1 MPAGVRPGVW
11 NWMEPVMII
20 VRLRVLVLLLLCC
33 CGWAA
38 PPAAAQ
44 EPPEKVRVLLQML
57 SDPEVQRWV
66 EQQRTASAPV
76 AAASAAD
83 EGALLSG
90 QIDGIRAH
98 LADIAAAV
106 PKVPGA
112 WADVAARVHGEMR
125 SHGVDHFFLLLAAFA
140 ALGFGVE
147 RLFWMVSGGVRRWII
162 ASPMDTPGERLRA
175 MFARFGFGTS
185 WVAAFALGTI
195 GSFLAFD
202 WPPALRDALLRL
214 LVFIVM
220 VRLAMVFGRLLF
232 APGAQ
237 KFRMLSLG
245 TDEAWFW
252 HRRLVLNLSW
262 FAFVYAV
269 IEWLIAQGVA
279 HGVWRLIAYA
289 MSLVQLLLIMEMVWR
304 RPGVRNER
312 YKTVGWLLTVAFV
325 VLLLARIVGAFAV
338 FWFGALALGIYG
350 IMRLITAISNHLQ
363 RPLGAPADEPVV
375 PSIQAAAIVRA
386 IRLVLIMIAGLV
398 LARNLG
404 VDLAQLMRGESV
416 PVLIARGLF
425 SVVIIALFADLV
437 WFVFKAMIERRLA
450 QVQAEGDSGSHAG
463 QATRLRTVLPIVRN
477 VSFVTLAVIAVLT
490 ALSALGVDIAPMVA
504 GAGVVGIAVG
514 FGAQTLVKDIVSGVF
529 FLFDDAFRVG
539 EYIQSG
545 NYKGTVESFS
555 LRSVRLRHH
564 RGPVYTVP
572 FGELGAVQNMS
583 RDWVID
589 KLSIGITYDS
599 DLEKA
604 RKLIKKIGQDLAADA
619 EMGPHILEPLKMQGV
634 EQFGDFAIQIR
645 MKMMTRP
652 GEQFVIRRKALAAI
666 KTAFDANGIKFAFPT
681 VQVAGGTDASVA
693 AAAQNMLEANRPA
706 PA

>member
-1 MPAGVRPGVW
+1 MR
-11 NWMEPVMII
+11 VM
-20 VRLRVLVLLLLCC
+20 RLFLLLMVL
-33 CGWAA
+33 AA
-38 PPAAAQ
+38 TSFAVSAADPPA
-44 EPPEKVRVLLQML
+44 PEKVQALLQML
-57 SDPEVQRWV
+57 SDPDVRGWL
-66 EQQRTASAPV
+66 EQQRTGAANTTTP
-76 AAASAAD
+76 AASDGKSEAD
-83 EGALLSG
+83 AMLAGP
-90 QIDGIRAH
+90 IDGVRMH
-98 LADIAAAV
+98 LASIAAAIPNV
-106 PKVPGA
+106 RGELA
-112 WADVAARVHGEMR
+112 AAAARVHGEMAT
-125 SHGVDHFFLLLAAFA
+125 HGVDHFFLLLLAFA
-140 ALGFGVE
+140 AAGFGVE

-195 GSFLAFD
+195 GAFLAFD

-214 LVFIVM
+214 LVAIVM
-220 VRLAMVFGRLLF
+220 VRLSMTLGRLLF
-232 APGAQ
+232 APGAE
-237 KFRMLSLG
+237 KFRMLPID
-245 TDEAWFW
+245 TTEAWFW
-252 HRRLVLNLSW
+252 HRRLVLNMSW

-269 IEWLIAQGVA
+269 VEWLIAQGVQE
-279 HGVWRLIAYA
+279 GVWRLVAYA
-289 MSLVQLLLIMEMVWR
+289 LSLVQLALIMEMVWR
-304 RPGVRNER
+304 RPGLRNER
-312 YKTVGWLLTVAFV
+312 YKSVGWLLTVAFV
-325 VLLLARIVGAFAV
+325 VLLLARIVGAFPV
-338 FWFGALALGIYG
+338 FWLGALALGIYG
-350 IMRLITAISNHLQ
+350 VMRLITAIALHLQ
-363 RPLGAPADEPVV
+363 RAPGASPDEPVV
-375 PSIQAAAIVRA
+375 HSIQSAALVRA
-386 IRLVLIMIAGLV
+386 IRLVLIIAAGVVLV
-398 LARNLG
+398 RNMG
-404 VDLAQLMRGESV
+404 IDVAELMRGGSV
-416 PVLIARGLF
+416 SVLVLRGLF
-425 SVVIIALFADLV
+425 SVVVIALFADLV

-450 QVQAEGDSGSHAG
+450 EVQATGEGDTSHSG

-589 KLSIGITYDS
+589 KLAIGITYDS

-604 RKLIKKIGQDLAADA
+604 RKLIKKIGQDLAADP
-619 EMGPHILEPLKMQGV
+619 EMGPNILEPLKMQGV

-652 GEQFVIRRKALAAI
+652 GEQFVIRRKAYAAI

-693 AAAQNMLEANRPA
+693 AASQNMLEANKAPA
-706 PA
+706 PG